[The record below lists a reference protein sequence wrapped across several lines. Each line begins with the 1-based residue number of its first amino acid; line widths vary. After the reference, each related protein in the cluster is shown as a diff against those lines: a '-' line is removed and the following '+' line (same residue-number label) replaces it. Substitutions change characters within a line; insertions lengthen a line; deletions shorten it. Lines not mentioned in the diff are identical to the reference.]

1 MHFKLFR
8 AAQKRPASRRINSQA
23 IVTLV
28 CILYRP
34 HLLRIHGTMSC
45 ITEPRVFTIRTT
57 APWRLR
63 RSEERE
69 VKEAI
74 RWAVRALAE
83 EIREAFRGNTGDVD
97 WVVM

>member
-1 MHFKLFR
+1 M
-8 AAQKRPASRRINSQA
+8 P
-23 IVTLV
+23 
-28 CILYRP
+28 
-34 HLLRIHGTMSC
+34 C

-63 RSEERE
+63 RSEERD

-74 RWAVRALAE
+74 RWAVGAFAE
-83 EIREAFRGNTGDVD
+83 EIREAFGGNTRDVD